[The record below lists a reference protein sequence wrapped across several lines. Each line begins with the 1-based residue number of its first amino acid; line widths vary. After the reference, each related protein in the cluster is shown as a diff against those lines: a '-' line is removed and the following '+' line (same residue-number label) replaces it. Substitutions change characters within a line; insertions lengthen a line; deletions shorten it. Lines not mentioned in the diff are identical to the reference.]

1 MPARRSRTEHWRET
15 LEQLHERNGALEL
28 TIPGASDSPTG
39 EDSLASNLI
48 WRVRVLALTDS
59 EILVEHPVVLRQRVD
74 LNPGIELVGVI
85 VSGPN
90 RWMFTT
96 RHLGNAVAMLAGGR
110 ESPAI
115 RLSMPERV
123 ERCQRRSFYRIST
136 VGLTLPKVS
145 CHPLLDPA
153 SAAIAEAAN
162 RSEVADAEHAHQL
175 QPDGEEGPDVLARIE
190 TGGIVLPD
198 IGPAFP
204 GVLMNLGGGGAGLL
218 IEPDHARTIER
229 HRHLWM
235 RLHLTPHVPAPL
247 GIAGRVVHTHIDAQ
261 HRVYAG
267 VSFDFSGDR
276 THERFVITNLCR
288 FVAEVQRDQL
298 RRQSAT
304 G

>member
-15 LEQLHERNGALEL
+15 LEQLHERNGAIEL
-28 TIPGASDSPTG
+28 TIPGASDAPAG
-39 EDSLASNLI
+39 EDALASNLI

-90 RWMFTT
+90 RWMFST
-96 RHLGNAVAMLAGGR
+96 RHLGNAVALLAGGR

-136 VGLTLPKVS
+136 VGLTLPRVS

-162 RSEVADAEHAHQL
+162 RTELADAERSDQS
-175 QPDGEEGPDVLARIE
+175 GVIARIE

-198 IGPAFP
+198 VGPEFP

-218 IEPDHARTIER
+218 IDPEHARTLER

-235 RLHLTPHVPAPL
+235 RLHLTPHVAVPL

-267 VSFDFSGDR
+267 ISFDFSGDR
-276 THERFVITNLCR
+276 THERFVITQLCK

-298 RRQSAT
+298 RRQTAAS
-304 G
+304 